1 MRIARLLTA
10 LDLGRAAAALTGP
23 ELALVHDLA
32 TSDWRPVIATCR
44 VPALFVAGAESEFWP
59 SSHAAASAAIAPNG
73 ASAVIEQ
80 CGHVAYVEQ
89 PKAFNAGLLRFLA
102 KLP

>member
-1 MRIARLLTA
+1 MRIARLLHGARSGPRRA
-10 LDLGRAAAALTGP
+10 LALTGP
-23 ELALVHDLA
+23 ELALLHDLA
-32 TSDWRPVIATCR
+32 TSDWRPVIATCQ

-59 SSHAAASAAIAPNG
+59 SHAAASAAIAPNG

-80 CGHVAYVEQ
+80 CGHVANVEQ
-89 PKAFNAGLLRFLA
+89 PKAFNEGLLRFLA